1 MKLISHRGN
10 INGPIEHLENNPDY
24 IDIALSKG
32 FDVEID
38 IWCNDNILFL
48 GHDEP
53 KYKIDFMWLVDRSTK
68 LWVHCKN
75 IDALMY
81 FKKCIQP
88 INYFWHQ
95 QDDVTITS
103 QGFFWTFPGKQLTKN
118 SIAVMPEIENFYDIN
133 ISYGVCSDVIKKYKN
148 DNN

>member
-10 INGPIEHLENNPDY
+10 INGPIEDLENNPDY
-24 IDIALSKG
+24 LDIALSKG

-38 IWCNDNILFL
+38 IWCNNNILFL

-53 KYKIDFMWLVDRSTK
+53 KYKIDFMWLVDRLDK

-81 FKKCIQP
+81 FKKSVQP

-118 SIAVMPEIENFYDIN
+118 SIAVMPEIKNFYDIN
-133 ISYGVCSDVIKKYKN
+133 ISYGVCSDVIEKYKN
-148 DNN
+148 DNK